1 MSPDVFSPAYLSRCM
16 FPSCSP
22 SLAAAILVDLGPFRR
37 LSGCVFLP
45 CLAVLMSRRI
55 IDMAKLKALWSS
67 FPGNA
72 FTRHL
77 LRWDLVNRLV
87 EKPERLSRLELL
99 LLARQFFA
107 LHAVLGLCSLLLQLL
122 WRSVTLAGIWNVAF
136 PLAGMHFA
144 RHEGMGS
151 YRAVRWWTAF
161 WLLETLFTLIQSVG
175 RTGTV
180 INARA
185 MAAYGIQWLALARLW
200 CWLYVQHIA
209 SVQFYLNIVI
219 ESGKDLF
226 YTRTTTTTGR
236 TNRSSSVDL
245 LAGRVLDDK
254 YASRLAE
261 GVEKMICEKL
271 RDEAAISA
279 KAKKHFQRGN
289 LIVVLVS
296 IERVNLRKMLE
307 LKGEQHRLRKVDIV
321 MKVVR
326 QLPIPLKF
334 DLEQV
339 VLSQI
344 CRSMIE
350 QVPSKLTRQMCEIGG
365 VNVDVEAK
373 TKEEQA
379 DFLLDAM
386 RQLDEEDILE
396 AQNRHTIAVGG
407 DEVWPFMCGYGHAK
421 VRHVPTT
428 ACYPRQVT
436 CGISSQFE

>member
-1 MSPDVFSPAYLSRCM
+1 
-16 FPSCSP
+16 
-22 SLAAAILVDLGPFRR
+22 
-37 LSGCVFLP
+37 
-45 CLAVLMSRRI
+45 MSRRFV
-55 IDMAKLKALWSS
+55 DVGRLKTLWSS

-87 EKPERLSRLELL
+87 EKPERLSMLELL

-107 LHAVLGLCSLLLQLL
+107 LHAVLGLCSLLLQMFG
-122 WRSVTLAGIWNVAF
+122 RCVTLSGIWNVVF

-151 YRAVRWWTAF
+151 YRAVRWWMAF
-161 WLLETLFTLIQSVG
+161 WLLETLFALIQSVG
-175 RTGTV
+175 RTGAV
-180 INARA
+180 INVRA
-185 MAAYGIQWLALARLW
+185 VAAYGIQWLALARLW

-219 ESGKDLF
+219 ESGRNLF
-226 YTRTTTTTGR
+226 YSRATTTGR
-236 TNRSSSVDL
+236 SSRSSSVDL
-245 LAGRVLDDK
+245 LADRILDDK

-296 IERVNLRKMLE
+296 IERVNMRKMLE
-307 LKGEQHRLRKVDIV
+307 LKGEQQRLRKVDLV

-326 QLPIPLKF
+326 QLPVPLKF

-339 VLSQI
+339 LLSQI
-344 CRSMIE
+344 CRNMIE

-373 TKEEQA
+373 TKDEQA
-379 DFLLDAM
+379 DFLLEAM

-407 DEVWPFMCGYGHAK
+407 DEVWPFLCGYGQAK

-436 CGISSQFE
+436 CSISPQIE